1 MIEKRSFD
9 SLGAFQNDW
18 LNAKH
23 HFSFGHYHD
32 PNRMGVGVLR
42 VWNDDTIKAGA
53 GFDPHPHND
62 MEIITYV
69 RKGAITHKDILG
81 NEGRTVAGDVQV
93 MHAGTG
99 IVHAEYNLEPGE
111 TQIFQIWI
119 LPDRSGHAPGWGA
132 KEFPKERTDG
142 FRTLASGRTTGE
154 TAADAL
160 PINQDAAVLG
170 AKLNAGDEVTYTIGR
185 DRKAYL
191 VPTVGKVEIN
201 GEVLNPRDGLA
212 VTEEEA
218 LVVKALEDTEIIMV
232 DVP

>member
-1 MIEKRSFD
+1 MPE
-9 SLGAFQNDW
+9 
-18 LNAKH
+18 
-23 HFSFGHYHD
+23 
-32 PNRMGVGVLR
+32 R
-42 VWNDDTIKAGA
+42 VS
-53 GFDPHPHND
+53 
-62 MEIITYV
+62 
-69 RKGAITHKDILG
+69 
-81 NEGRTVAGDVQV
+81 
-93 MHAGTG
+93 
-99 IVHAEYNLEPGE
+99 HAEYNLEPGE

-218 LVVKALEDTEIIMV
+218 LVVKALEDTEITV
-232 DVP
+232 DVLKNLST